1 MAEVIGRHD
10 LGATRNILIRDYK
23 MVPNT
28 NMIGVNKVKM
38 PPAPRYHEKAST
50 ICVEQLGVEL

>member
-28 NMIGVNKVKM
+28 NMIGVNEVINAASSKV
-38 PPAPRYHEKAST
+38 S
-50 ICVEQLGVEL
+50 